1 MQYLQGAFPGRVIQE
16 RRLVE
21 ALASHM
27 AYASRDR
34 LWALG
39 AMLELLPK
47 YLSHLVGLCH
57 RPQEFSEAI
66 ALITTT
72 LDRWCQAVE
81 ETLGPMPVSG
91 LPESTTAEFG
101 VQS

>member
-1 MQYLQGAFPGRVIQE
+1 MQYLQQAFPARVMKE
-16 RRLVE
+16 RRLIE
-21 ALASHM
+21 AV
-27 AYASRDR
+27 ASRMSYVDQDR

-47 YLSHLVGLCH
+47 YLSHLVGACH
-57 RPQEFSEAI
+57 RAQEFSAAI

-81 ETLGPMPVSG
+81 ETLGPMPARG
-91 LPESTTAEFG
+91 LPEITVADFG
-101 VQS
+101 LRP